1 MKKLVL
7 AIFISL
13 TGFSTQ
19 AQSGYD
25 ITINLKNCKDT
36 IAFLTFYQ
44 FDKTFIKDT
53 CTSIKNGKIVFKG
66 KTKLDKGIY
75 SLVGQQKSIYFDFFI
90 DDNIQKI
97 HLSSEAGDNIIDA
110 LSAENAPRQNEFFDY
125 VRYIGKQN
133 KDFGELK
140 KQTSLLTKKDTL
152 YLTDKQ
158 KEFEDRIR
166 EYEEK
171 FLVKQKG
178 TFIGDVVNIKIEKIL
193 KDIPKASNGR
203 PDSLAVYNYYK
214 QHYWDNVDFKDN
226 ATMRNPFFF
235 NKLKNYL
242 DKVVFRHPDS
252 VSVEVDKIIQKTQ
265 QGSSLYKIM
274 LAHLTYSY
282 ETSKVMGFDKVFV
295 HIIDNYFKTGKAFG
309 IYEDESVVDK
319 IIKRADLLRPLLIG
333 AKAPELQMIKAT
345 DYDKIDK
352 MGFELAK
359 TNEEVTKIFYANYN
373 EINKMLYKL
382 SSVKADYLILAF
394 WDVDCGH
401 CQVEI
406 PKLLEVYHDLQKQN
420 IDIQVFS
427 VYTQHE
433 GDKYLKY
440 IAEKGLDWINVY
452 DGVHY
457 NNVAE
462 KYDVYSTP
470 VIYILDKNKII
481 KAKRVGVEQIKDIV
495 KIMQEEYQK
504 N

>member
-90 DDNIQKI
+90 EDDVEKIQ
-97 HLSSEAGDNIIDA
+97 LNSEAGDNIIDA

-214 QHYWDNVDFKDN
+214 QHYWDNVDFKDF
-226 ATMRNPFFF
+226 A
-235 NKLKNYL
+235 
-242 DKVVFRHPDS
+242 
-252 VSVEVDKIIQKTQ
+252 
-265 QGSSLYKIM
+265 SS
-274 LAHLTYSY
+274 
-282 ETSKVMGFDKVFV
+282 
-295 HIIDNYFKTGKAFG
+295 
-309 IYEDESVVDK
+309 
-319 IIKRADLLRPLLIG
+319 
-333 AKAPELQMIKAT
+333 
-345 DYDKIDK
+345 
-352 MGFELAK
+352 
-359 TNEEVTKIFYANYN
+359 
-373 EINKMLYKL
+373 
-382 SSVKADYLILAF
+382 
-394 WDVDCGH
+394 
-401 CQVEI
+401 
-406 PKLLEVYHDLQKQN
+406 
-420 IDIQVFS
+420 
-427 VYTQHE
+427 
-433 GDKYLKY
+433 
-440 IAEKGLDWINVY
+440 
-452 DGVHY
+452 HY
-457 NNVAE
+457 
-462 KYDVYSTP
+462 P
-470 VIYILDKNKII
+470 
-481 KAKRVGVEQIKDIV
+481 
-495 KIMQEEYQK
+495 
-504 N
+504 